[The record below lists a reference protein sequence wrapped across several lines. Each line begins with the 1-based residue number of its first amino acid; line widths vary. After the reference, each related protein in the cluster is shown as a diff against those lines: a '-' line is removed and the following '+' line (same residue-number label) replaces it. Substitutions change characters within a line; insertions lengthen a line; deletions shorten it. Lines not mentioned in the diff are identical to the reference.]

1 MPQIVK
7 LILPLLSHQANIF
20 VELFLLLSLEEA
32 AFVNCEILIKLLNVY
47 SKICNF
53 RISLNYNFFLFM
65 FSALPFV
72 LISTVFFVF
81 FFLYLLLV
89 SNRDLHLS
97 LYFTML
103 NILWMCGY
111 LYVCTH
117 LVYSSVNWQVKVRQ
131 GNLRRAARQ
140 PTSTIYMKSLRL
152 ERNELAVW
160 KEKKYFADA
169 ETTNWWNASI
179 HMQVYMYRVIHNL
192 IWYWIIW
199 PFPFNTILTLKR
211 FIPTDFDE

>member
-81 FFLYLLLV
+81 FFCIC
-89 SNRDLHLS
+89 SLS
-97 LYFTML
+97 ATVTYICHSILRCLIFYGCADICMSVRIWFT
-103 NILWMCGY
+103 
-111 LYVCTH
+111 
-117 LVYSSVNWQVKVRQ
+117 QV
-131 GNLRRAARQ
+131 
-140 PTSTIYMKSLRL
+140 
-152 ERNELAVW
+152 
-160 KEKKYFADA
+160 
-169 ETTNWWNASI
+169 
-179 HMQVYMYRVIHNL
+179 L
-192 IWYWIIW
+192 IG
-199 PFPFNTILTLKR
+199 R
-211 FIPTDFDE
+211 